1 MNAID
6 VEDIHFSYPESDEIL
21 KGVTLSVKEKEFL
34 SLVGQNGSGKTTLAK
49 HFNGLL
55 RPTKGKVRIMGEDT
69 KKFSIA
75 ELSKKVGHLFQNP
88 ENQIFEETVFDEIA
102 FGPRNLNLPKEEI
115 EARINKVLKTTR
127 LSKYR
132 DTHPLSLSGGEKQRL
147 ALASVVVM
155 EPQILVLDE
164 PTTGLDLLSINGILE
179 IVKGLH
185 KRNVT
190 VVLITHDMGLV
201 SELSER
207 VVVMNNGQIIGDGKP
222 NDIFA
227 DDELLK
233 RASLEPPQIMK
244 FSKILGLKPE
254 VKVDA
259 LYKRIIDTL

>member
-1 MNAID
+1 MNVID
-6 VEDIHFSYPESDEIL
+6 VEDIHFAYPESKEIL
-21 KGVTLSVKEKEFL
+21 KGISLSVKQGDFI

-55 RPTKGKVRIMGEDT
+55 RPNKGKVFILGEDT
-69 KKFSIA
+69 KNSSIA
-75 ELSKKVGHLFQNP
+75 ELSRNVGHLFQNP
-88 ENQIFEETVFDEIA
+88 ENQIFEETVFTEIA
-102 FGPRNLNLPKEEI
+102 FGPRNLNLPEEEI
-115 EARINKVLKTTR
+115 EARVDKVLKTTR
-127 LSKYR
+127 LSRYR
-132 DTHPLSLSGGEKQRL
+132 DAHPLSLSGGEKQRL

-179 IVKGLH
+179 IVKELH
-185 KRNVT
+185 KKNVT

-207 VVVMNNGQIIGDGKP
+207 VVVMGNGQIIGDNTPKE
-222 NDIFA
+222 IFA
-227 DDELLK
+227 DDELLE

-259 LYKRIIDTL
+259 LYKRIIETL